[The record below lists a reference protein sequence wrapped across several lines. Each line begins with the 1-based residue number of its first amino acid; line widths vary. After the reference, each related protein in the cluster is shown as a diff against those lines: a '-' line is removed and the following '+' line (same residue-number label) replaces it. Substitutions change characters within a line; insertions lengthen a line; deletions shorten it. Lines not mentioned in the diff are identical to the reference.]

1 MSESYLC
8 AACSA
13 QFPPSEKPPESC
25 PICLDERQFVPG
37 TGQSWLTLEQIKKK
51 HANQFRQHEPG
62 LLGIVSVPQF
72 GIGQRACLI
81 TTPQGNFLWDCITV
95 LDEATIEIIRGLGGL
110 AGIAVSHPHYYATM
124 AEWGRVFDAPVH
136 IHADDRKWVTY
147 PTDKIQFWNGD
158 TKELADGLTLIR
170 CGGHFAGGTVAHWKA
185 GGKGKGALLTG
196 DIIMVIPDRNYV
208 SFMRSYP
215 NLIPL
220 SGPSVKRLGRLLD
233 PYDYDV
239 LYGAFIDR
247 NILKSAK
254 QAVQKSVAR
263 YVKAVTGD
271 GSNELQ

>member
-1 MSESYLC
+1 MAESYLC

-13 QFPPSEKPPESC
+13 QFTPSEKPPQSC

-37 TGQSWLTLEQIKKK
+37 PGQNWTTLEQVKKK

-72 GIGQRACLI
+72 CIGQRACLI
-81 TTPQGNFLWDCITV
+81 STPQGNFLWDCITV
-95 LDEATIEIIRGLGGL
+95 LDEATIDIVKALGGL

-136 IHADDRKWVTY
+136 VHADDKKWVTY
-147 PTDKIQFWNGD
+147 PTDHIKFWTGD
-158 TKELADGLTLIR
+158 TKQLADGLTLIR

-185 GGKGKGALLTG
+185 GGKGRGALLTG
-196 DIIMVIPDRNYV
+196 DIIMVIPDRNHV

-220 SGPSVKRLGRLLD
+220 SAPAVQRLGRLLE

-247 NILKSAK
+247 NIVKGAK
-254 QAVQKSVAR
+254 QAVQKSVER
-263 YVKAVTGD
+263 YVRAVTGD
-271 GSNELQ
+271 GSKEIQ